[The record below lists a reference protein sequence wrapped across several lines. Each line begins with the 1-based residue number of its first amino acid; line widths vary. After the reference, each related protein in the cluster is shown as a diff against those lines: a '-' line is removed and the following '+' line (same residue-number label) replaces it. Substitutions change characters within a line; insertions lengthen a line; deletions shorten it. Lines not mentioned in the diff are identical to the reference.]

1 MTDPASA
8 QRLRSRHW
16 SDVWPVAAP
25 WLGLLGLNLLL
36 SFENI
41 WPTPAIK
48 PDHRI
53 SAELVLA
60 WSFLLLWVG
69 LGKGVSARAVRWIS
83 IGFVVLVIGRYFEV
97 TVPALFGRGVNL
109 YWDGQQLPRLI
120 WTGIQ
125 GAPWWATALIAAGV
139 PALLFGLYR
148 AVRWCWSQVVGHCLG
163 WALKRRWTWG
173 LSLALVGVSVA
184 NFLGVQATWPFVSKP
199 VVPTYARQATLLGT
213 ALLPGAL
220 ERVLPASPRFD
231 TAPIALKQADVNLI
245 FLESYGAVVFDNPQ
259 VAQALAPSHR
269 RLAESIQASGLH
281 AVAGFVRSATFGGAS
296 ELAHLSVLSGI
307 DLSDPLVHDLLLTS
321 KRPTLVSWF
330 KQYGYHTVG
339 VYPALSWDWDERKFY
354 GFDQFI
360 DGRDLKY
367 QGPKLGYWWTPDQF
381 TMIRIDELA
390 PAKGAA
396 RPRFLMFPTITTHI
410 PFAPVP
416 PLAKDRIKLLSDTPF
431 EPEEAARAMAEP
443 VDWLKLGI
451 NFQRIIAYQNE
462 WLSWYFEQ
470 ARESIK
476 KRPAVFILIGDHQP
490 SSVVS
495 GEGAPWDVPV
505 YILSADADL
514 LAGFQKLGFT
524 SGLIPAR
531 PVLGG
536 MDDFTRML
544 ETVFTG
550 RSLQ

>member
-1 MTDPASA
+1 LTDPTSV
-8 QRLRSRHW
+8 QRLRHERW
-16 SDVWPVAAP
+16 SGVWLGLVP

-36 SFENI
+36 SFENV

-60 WSFLLLWVG
+60 WSLLLIWVG
-69 LGKGVSARAVRWIS
+69 MGKAVTTLAVRWIS

-148 AVRWCWSQVVGHCLG
+148 TVRWCWTQVAGHCLG
-163 WALKRRWTWG
+163 WALKRRWTWA
-173 LSLALVGVSVA
+173 LSIALVGVSLA
-184 NFLGVQATWPFVSKP
+184 NFLGVQATWPYISKP
-199 VVPTYARQATLLGT
+199 VVPTYVRQARLLGT

-231 TAPIALKQADVNLI
+231 AAPIALKQADVNLI

-259 VAQALAPSHR
+259 VAQALAPSHQ

-281 AVAGFVRSATFGGAS
+281 SVAGFVRSATFGGAS

-330 KQYGYHTVG
+330 KQHGYHTVG

-381 TMIRIDELA
+381 TMARIDELA
-390 PAKGAA
+390 PAKGTA

-416 PLAKDRIKLLSDTPF
+416 PLAKDRTKLLSDIPF
-431 EPEEAARAMAEP
+431 EPEESARAMAEP

-451 NFQRIIAYQNE
+451 NFQRIIAYQNQ

-470 ARESIK
+470 ARESMQT
-476 KRPAVFILIGDHQP
+476 RPAVYILIGDHQP

-505 YILSADADL
+505 YILSPNADL
-514 LAGFQKLGFT
+514 LADFQKLGFT
-524 SGLIPAR
+524 PGLIPAR

-544 ETVFTG
+544 EAVFTG